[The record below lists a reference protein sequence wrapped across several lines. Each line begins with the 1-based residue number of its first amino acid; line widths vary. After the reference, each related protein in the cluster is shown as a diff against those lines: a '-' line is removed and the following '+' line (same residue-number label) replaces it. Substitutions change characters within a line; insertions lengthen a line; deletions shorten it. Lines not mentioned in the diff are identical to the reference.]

1 MKKFFSLIAAVLFA
15 GSMFAADATMTK
27 GTNGYDDFTVNEKP
41 AIKVGTGSKGGDMT
55 VTVGEGATSLTV
67 HAAAWKGVS
76 GLVLNI
82 TAPAGVT
89 ISPASI
95 TLTAED
101 AFTGSDKAFTVSDEE
116 AYKFDF
122 AITGASAGAIFTFT
136 TATQKRFLMWDATYE
151 AGDAPAVAKPV
162 IAGEEKFYDEVEVS
176 ITCPTDGAAI
186 RYTLDGTDPTAAS
199 ALYEEPFTLSESA
212 TVKAIAILGSDA
224 SAIAEKA
231 FVKNPSFA
239 SFEALIA
246 AGVADK
252 TMIEVSFE
260 GIEITHFYESTY
272 NNVTSRKGVY
282 FDVNEVEYEI
292 YNSFAVIS
300 DEWEEGGKL
309 SGTLRGEWQ
318 HYVNTSKGIDIWE
331 VVPKADGWSWDELT
345 YEAPSATAID
355 NTNAAVKAV
364 KVVRDGV
371 LYIEKNGVLY
381 NAQGAIVR

>member
-15 GSMFAADATMTK
+15 GSMMAT
-27 GTNGYDDFTVNEKP
+27 E
-41 AIKVGTGSKGGDMT
+41 
-55 VTVGEGATSLTV
+55 
-67 HAAAWKGVS
+67 
-76 GLVLNI
+76 
-82 TAPAGVT
+82 VT
-89 ISPASI
+89 ISPSDFTETTSADYSTVKEGVTVAVTASTVTSDQIRIFKSQTI
-95 TLTAED
+95 TISAESNISSIEFTCTAN
-101 AFTGSDKAFTVSDEE
+101 G
-116 AYKFDF
+116 
-122 AITGASAGAIFTFT
+122 
-136 TATQKRFLMWDATYE
+136 TAKYGPGCFNAQEGYTYE
-151 AGDAPAVAKPV
+151 ASGKKGTWTGSATSVTFTAESNQVRATQIVVTLDGGVTPPAVAKPI

-176 ITCPTDGAAI
+176 ITCATDGAAI
-186 RYTLDGTDPTAAS
+186 RYTLDGTDPTVAS

-239 SFEALIA
+239 SFEALIV
-246 AGVADK
+246 AGVEDK

-300 DEWEEGGKL
+300 DEWEVGGKL

-331 VVPKADGWSWDELT
+331 VVPKANGWSWDELT